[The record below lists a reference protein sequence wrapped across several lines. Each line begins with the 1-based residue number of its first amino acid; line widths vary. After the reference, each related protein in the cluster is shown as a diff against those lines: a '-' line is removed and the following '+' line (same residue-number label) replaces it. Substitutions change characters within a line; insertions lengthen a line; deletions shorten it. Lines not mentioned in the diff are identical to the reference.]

1 MIWKNLLLILMK
13 SKKNMKN
20 DTLGKL
26 FELQKKFQSRLYSG
40 APKLPKEIPEEIPL
54 QITALIAELGEILE
68 ENQKWK
74 RWRKNSPCVDY
85 ENLLTEVVDA
95 FHFLINIALF
105 LGFDSNDVY
114 DRFIEKNKKN
124 IERQN
129 SDY

>member
-1 MIWKNLLLILMK
+1 MSDKVIQG
-13 SKKNMKN
+13 

-26 FELQKKFQSRLYSG
+26 FELQKEFQARLHSDVLE
-40 APKLPKEIPEEIPL
+40 LPKEIPEEIPL

-74 RWRKNSPCVDY
+74 CWRKNPPPVNYD
-85 ENLLTEVVDA
+85 NLLTELVDA

-105 LGFDSNDVY
+105 LGFDSHDIY
-114 DRFIEKNKKN
+114 ARFLEKNKKN
-124 IERQN
+124 IKRQD

>member
-1 MIWKNLLLILMK
+1 MNDKVVIE
-13 SKKNMKN
+13 

-26 FELQKKFQSRLYSG
+26 FELQKNFQAGLDG
-40 APKLPKEIPEEIPL
+40 KLDKLPREMPKYIPL
-54 QITALIAELGEILE
+54 QITALIAELGEILK

-74 RWRKNSPCVDY
+74 CWRKNPPPVNYD
-85 ENLLTEVVDA
+85 NLLTEVVDA
-95 FHFLINIALF
+95 FHFLINITLF

-114 DRFIEKNKKN
+114 DRFIKKNKKN